1 MQNDFVD
8 TKLTP
13 EYKPEW
19 SDLVAAGSSR
29 TPPGVGFDRHYH
41 DGPEYWLI
49 FGGRALVQV
58 GEERFI
64 VTKGDIVATPPNVEH
79 DIIAVD
85 PNAHLEMF
93 YLATAVEDGGQPG
106 HLHKGDD
113 WDHVILDLAEL
124 QRATDN
130 SAGNGHGNGHFSAG
144 DGVGESIADGVTGDR
159 AIADDAFAGWESR

>member
-41 DGPEYWLI
+41 EGAEYWLI

-58 GEERFI
+58 GDERFI
-64 VTKGDIVATPPNVEH
+64 VTKGDIVATPPGVEH
-79 DIIAVD
+79 DIVAID

-93 YLATAVEDGGQPG
+93 YVATAVEAGGQPG
-106 HLHKGDD
+106 HLHNGDD

-124 QRATDN
+124 EGATDN
-130 SAGNGHGNGHFSAG
+130 SSGDGTTAAASAG
-144 DGVGESIADGVTGDR
+144 DGAATDNALG
-159 AIADDAFAGWESR
+159 GWAS